1 MLPVVLFYMP
11 LNLLSVLKESF
22 LMQLKSKN
30 ILYLTL
36 TTLQADSADDKL
48 MIFFLFF
55 LDKENA

>member
-11 LNLLSVLKESF
+11 LNLLFVLKESF